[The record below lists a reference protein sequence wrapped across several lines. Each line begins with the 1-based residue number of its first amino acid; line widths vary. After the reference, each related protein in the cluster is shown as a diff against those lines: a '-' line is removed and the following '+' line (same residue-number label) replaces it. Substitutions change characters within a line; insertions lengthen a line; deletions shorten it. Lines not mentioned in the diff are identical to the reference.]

1 MHEIIPVK
9 TPVKRRRFTKA
20 FKAKI
25 VAACDQPGA
34 SVAGVALANGL
45 NANLVHRWRRLTK
58 DKGIPVSGQ
67 PDFLPVP
74 LPTALSNISAF
85 VIIEIEGIKVHVK
98 RKPTGRMSG
107 PMPARTSQ
115 TSRA

>member
-1 MHEIIPVK
+1 MNEIIPVK
-9 TPVKRRRFTKA
+9 TPTKRRRFSKA

-45 NANLVHRWRRLTK
+45 NANLVHRWRRLAK
-58 DKGIPVSGQ
+58 DRDEPVPKQ

-74 LPTALSNISAF
+74 LSAAVSDTSASVVIEVSGVKLHWPLSHMDQSIAWLRALQA
-85 VIIEIEGIKVHVK
+85 
-98 RKPTGRMSG
+98 
-107 PMPARTSQ
+107 
-115 TSRA
+115 